1 MSQGCVTCHKGVS
14 HVKGGHM
21 SQGCVTCHK
30 GVSHVKGGH
39 MSKVVTCQRWSHVKG
54 GHMSKVVT
62 CHKGVSHVT
71 CRGDVVAMSCDG
83 THWFAIGYSV
93 HE

>member
-1 MSQGCVTCHKGVS
+1 VAMSW
-14 HVKGGHM
+14 
-21 SQGCVTCHK
+21 
-30 GVSHVKGGH
+30 
-39 MSKVVTCQRWSHVKG
+39 R
-54 GHMSKVVT
+54 
-62 CHKGVSHVT
+62 